1 MQRPAYFVHILGFAG
16 SGKLTIAKQLVPQLR
31 AILVD
36 NHFINN
42 VVLGLIEP
50 DGVTPLAPDVWVNI
64 RKVRAV
70 VLDTILHHA
79 KAGRSFVF
87 TNEILEGDPLAEQA
101 CADIAAVAET
111 RGATYVPV
119 RLLISPEELA
129 RRVASPERAS
139 RLKEVDTDAALRKA
153 RTRQVFTPQGR
164 GCLDITVTSLSPIQA
179 AEEIAIHMPTTE
191 A

>member
-16 SGKLTIAKQLVPQLR
+16 SGKLTIARELASRLP

-36 NHFINN
+36 NHFVNN
-42 VVLGLIEP
+42 VVLGLIDP
-50 DGVTPLAPDVWVNI
+50 DGVSPLAPGVWVNI

-70 VLDTILHHA
+70 VLETIEQYA
-79 KAGRSFVF
+79 KPGRSFVF
-87 TNEILEGDPLAEQA
+87 TNEILEGEPLAEQA
-101 CADIAAVAET
+101 CANIARVAEA
-111 RGATYVPV
+111 RGAVYLPV

-139 RLKEVDTDAALRKA
+139 KLKEVDAEAAMKKA
-153 RTRQVFTPQGR
+153 RTRLVYTPPSHN
-164 GCLDITVTSLSPIQA
+164 CLDITVTDLSPIHA
-179 AEEIAIHMPTTE
+179 AEAMAHHARTTE

>member
-1 MQRPAYFVHILGFAG
+1 MPRPACFVHIIGFAG
-16 SGKLTIAKQLVPQLR
+16 SGKLSIATQLAQRLP

-50 DGVTPLAPDVWVNI
+50 DGVTPLAPGVWVNI

-70 VLDTILHHA
+70 VLETIQDHA

-87 TNEILEGDPLAEQA
+87 TNEILEGDPLAEKA
-101 CADIAAVAET
+101 CEDIARVAQA
-111 RGATYVPV
+111 RGAVYVPV
-119 RLLISPEELA
+119 RLLISPQELA
-129 RRVASPERAS
+129 RRVASPERAAK
-139 RLKEVDTDAALRKA
+139 LKEIDADAALRKA
-153 RTRQVFTPQGR
+153 ETRRVFAPPNHK
-164 GCLDITVTSLSPIQA
+164 CLDLTVTDLSPEQA
-179 AEEIAIHMPTTE
+179 ADEIARCLAGIE